1 MAKTTAEGPRTG
13 GRRRRAD
20 AERNIQAILDAAVAC
35 LSRNPDA
42 SVADIALTAGV
53 GRVTLYGHFSSRAI
67 LVDAVMART
76 VAQADATLQ
85 ATGLDEIPADEAL
98 TRMVTSAWPVLNQYR
113 AVLIAAER
121 ELPAERI
128 RRHHDRPLGRV
139 RRLIERGR
147 REGVFRTDLPVGW
160 LVTMF
165 HTVLHS
171 AAQEV
176 ITGRLTLRS
185 ADRVIVDTLLAAYTP
200 PGQPVPVGA
209 LSPASRGRSRTG
221 RQSGT

>member
-1 MAKTTAEGPRTG
+1 MTGATADASGAG

-20 AERNIQAILDAAVAC
+20 AERNIEAILDAAVTC

-53 GRVTLYGHFSSRAI
+53 GRVTLYGHFSSRATLI
-67 LVDAVMART
+67 DAVMGRT
-76 VAQADATLQ
+76 VARADATLQ
-85 ATGLDEIPADEAL
+85 ASGLDDVPADEAL
-98 TRMVTSAWPVLNQYR
+98 TRMVSSAWPILNQYR
-113 AVLIAAER
+113 AVLLAAER

-128 RRHHDRPLGRV
+128 RCHHDRPLGRV

-147 REGVFRTDLPVGW
+147 REGVFRTDMPVGW
-160 LVTMF
+160 LVTVF

-176 ITGRLTLRS
+176 INGRLTLNS
-185 ADRVIVDTLLAAYTP
+185 ADWVIVDTLLAAYTP
-200 PGQPVPVGA
+200 PGRSVPVA
-209 LSPASRGRSRTG
+209 SLPSSPRT
-221 RQSGT
+221 RRPRTDR